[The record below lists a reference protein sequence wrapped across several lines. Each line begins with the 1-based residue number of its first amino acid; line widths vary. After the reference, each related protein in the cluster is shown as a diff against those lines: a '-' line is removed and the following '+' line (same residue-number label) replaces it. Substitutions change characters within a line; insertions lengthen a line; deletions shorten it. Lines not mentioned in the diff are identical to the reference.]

1 MKWLN
6 FKPALFITRC
16 DILHVAMRI
25 STVVISYES
34 TVCDISSIKDQI
46 KFAADHLDS
55 TCWLRHFL
63 VAHLRLLI
71 AMHTDAQAEN
81 FQTKSKFVGATVG
94 AKKPQSH

>member
-55 TCWLRHFL
+55 TC
-63 VAHLRLLI
+63 
-71 AMHTDAQAEN
+71 
-81 FQTKSKFVGATVG
+81 
-94 AKKPQSH
+94 